1 MIKLNSIVLF
11 MSNLEEIFSGY
22 KIESKEKVTGYKP
35 ITFWIPEDSKTK
47 YDKIQDFTHKQFA
60 KN

>member
-35 ITFWIPEDSKTK
+35 ITFWIPEDSKTNTIRFK
-47 YDKIQDFTHKQFA
+47 TSHTSNFA